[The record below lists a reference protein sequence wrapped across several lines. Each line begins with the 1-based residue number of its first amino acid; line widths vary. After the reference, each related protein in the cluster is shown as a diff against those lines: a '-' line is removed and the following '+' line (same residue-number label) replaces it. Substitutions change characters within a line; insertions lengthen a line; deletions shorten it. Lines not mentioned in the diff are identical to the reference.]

1 MIIDG
6 RLGTRQPGIVDILDK
21 NKALRGALRA
31 APAFALGAVLVAGR
45 FINPDSLPGVCI
57 FRWIT
62 GLPCMFCGLTHA
74 FHAISLGHFAE
85 ALTYHPLAFP
95 AYGLVVFHFLLA
107 CLRALGGK
115 PPRLLP
121 TLTVQAMF
129 TATFVFFSFVW
140 IVRMVLSL
148 S

>member
-1 MIIDG
+1 
-6 RLGTRQPGIVDILDK
+6 V
-21 NKALRGALRA
+21 
-31 APAFALGAVLVAGR
+31 LGAVLVASR

-95 AYGLVVFHFLLA
+95 AYGLAVFHFLLA

-115 PPRLLP
+115 HPRLLP
-121 TLTVQAMF
+121 ALTFQAMI

-140 IVRMVLSL
+140 IVRLVLSL